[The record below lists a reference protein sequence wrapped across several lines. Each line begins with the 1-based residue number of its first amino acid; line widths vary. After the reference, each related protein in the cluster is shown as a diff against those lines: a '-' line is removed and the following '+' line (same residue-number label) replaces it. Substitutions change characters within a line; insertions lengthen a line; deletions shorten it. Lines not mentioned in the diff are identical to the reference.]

1 MAQVVKLKRS
11 SVAGNV
17 PTSGQMTPGE
27 LAMNTADGK
36 LFLRDNTDIR
46 PIVTVDA
53 EITGSLNLI
62 GNITASGDISA
73 SGNITGK
80 TGSFDYFAFDRWSPA
95 TDLGSSTYID
105 WSGNSTNP
113 QLLVS
118 IGGTQALKATKGAL
132 GDNIILNPGG
142 ANYSFKVKG
151 NTSDNLL
158 FVSASN
164 NRVGINTNSPQS
176 RFHVVGNISASTYT
190 GFGTD
195 LQIASASNIDNLYIT
210 EFRETGSNF
219 NQSEGQPEIGSVLVL
234 DISGSGDGNESVLR
248 RMDFQAFNKAFYASA
263 SFAKL
268 LEISESI
275 ASDVAVGSYVN
286 GLFFAN
292 GLNYDLDQ
300 DGVVGASDILIM
312 LTAYGQ
318 TLVDP
323 NAQGSPTINKQQL
336 SDLNAIHEGNGDTQV
351 ISGSLYL
358 TTSSIS
364 GSYLDLLANGT
375 LFIESHFTSSG
386 KILGNGLTINGDTTL
401 NSNIINLGVD
411 SGDRIGIN
419 SHITTRLDIRN
430 NITASGNISSSGE
443 LIGIINGGSF

>member
-1 MAQVVKLKRS
+1 MAQTVKLKRS

-17 PTSGQMTPGE
+17 PGSGQMTPGE

-36 LFLRDNTDIR
+36 LFLRDDSDVR

-53 EITGSLNLI
+53 EVTGSLNLI
-62 GNITASGDISA
+62 GNITASGE
-73 SGNITGK
+73 
-80 TGSFDYFAFDRWSPA
+80 
-95 TDLGSSTYID
+95 
-105 WSGNSTNP
+105 
-113 QLLVS
+113 
-118 IGGTQALKATKGAL
+118 
-132 GDNIILNPGG
+132 
-142 ANYSFKVKG
+142 
-151 NTSDNLL
+151 
-158 FVSASN
+158 
-164 NRVGINTNSPQS
+164 
-176 RFHVVGNISASTYT
+176 ISASTYT

-263 SFAKL
+263 SYAKL

-275 ASDVAVGSYVN
+275 ASDVAVGAYVN
-286 GLFFAN
+286 GIFYPN
-292 GLNYDLDQ
+292 GLAYDLNQ
-300 DGVVGASDILIM
+300 DGVVGAPDVLQL
-312 LTAYGQ
+312 LTAYGN
-318 TLVDP
+318 TLADP
-323 NAQGSPTINKQQL
+323 DAQGSPTINKQQL
-336 SDLNAIHEGNGDTQV
+336 STLNAIHEGNGDTQV

-364 GSYLDLLANGT
+364 GSYLDLLENGT

-386 KILGNGLTINGDTTL
+386 KILGNGLTINGNTTL
-401 NSNIINLGVD
+401 NSNLIDLGVD
-411 SGDRIGIN
+411 DGDRININ
-419 SHITTRLDIRN
+419 SYITTRLDVQN